1 MDFLYLKNLFNDN
14 LENVLKK
21 PKKNDS
27 FKKKELN
34 EAMRYAM
41 LGPGKRIRPML
52 LLLTSLSL
60 VKKEEK
66 KWAIKMAM
74 PSALA
79 LEFVHGYSL
88 VHDDLP
94 CMDNDCFRRGKLS
107 LHAKFGE
114 ALAILVGDALF
125 SMAYFCLS
133 KANEPIKQLIELHNA
148 CGHEGLILG
157 QMMDLDAQKNKDKK
171 NEWMSINY
179 LKTAKLF
186 ETAAVLGGLSINA
199 PKKTIE
205 NLREIGIKLGL
216 LYQMKDDLD
225 DHAGLFNVL
234 DRTDILSKI
243 NNIKNDL
250 LENNKIQNNFLA
262 DYLVYLGV

>member
-1 MDFLYLKNLFNDN
+1 MDFLDLKNLFNDN
-14 LENVLKK
+14 LECLLKK
-21 PKKNDS
+21 PRKNDLQ
-27 FKKKELN
+27 KKKELN

-41 LGPGKRIRPML
+41 LGLGKRIRPLL
-52 LLLTSLSL
+52 LLLTSLGLS
-60 VKKEEK
+60 KKEEK
-66 KWAIKMAM
+66 KWAIKIAM

-114 ALAILVGDALF
+114 AQAVLVGDALL
-125 SMAYFCLS
+125 SMAYFCLR
-133 KANEPIKQLIELHNA
+133 KANDPVKQLVELHNA

-157 QMMDLDAQKNKDKK
+157 QMKDLYAQKNKDKK

-186 ETAAVLGGLSINA
+186 ECAAVLGGISVNA

-205 NLREIGIKLGL
+205 NLREIGKNLGL

-225 DHAGLFNVL
+225 DRSGLFNIL
-234 DRTDILSKI
+234 GRSDILSKI
-243 NNIKNDL
+243 NDIKNDL
-250 LENNKIQNNFLA
+250 LSNDKLQHNFLA
-262 DYLVYLGV
+262 EYLVYLGV